1 MFCIKQKKRHL
12 RCTPARGLR
21 LSLPAIAVSV
31 TLSSPLPWEEE
42 EMKKQPAKGEVGGG
56 AMTMRRLGYTRGWK
70 LVLELAGYIKA
81 AEFMVSSPSPGM
93 PRRMLHTM
101 FSWCCNLFSW
111 ILHTLVTMFFY
122 LQSVFLDVA
131 HIGYNVFLICISILN
146 ISYVWNSIY
155 QVTKKF

>member
-1 MFCIKQKKRHL
+1 MYQTKEKAPTLHSCPWPPPLTSRDCRLRHPFL
-12 RCTPARGLR
+12 TASMRGR
-21 LSLPAIAVSV
+21 GD
-31 TLSSPLPWEEE
+31 EE
-42 EMKKQPAKGEVGGG
+42 ATGEGWGWWG